1 MTIGHRVSELE
12 FEVKYIRKNI
22 NTPWDIQNKYED
34 RLSDTRNQ
42 VIALCNTIKQISL
55 ENDSHDDVLAEVAQ
69 LRKIIK
75 DGGRELEELK
85 LDMKKNINAITL
97 LHDANNTDESM
108 FPASF
113 SLFVVILLTHKLF
126 FSL

>member
-1 MTIGHRVSELE
+1 MTIGHRASELE
-12 FEVKYIRKNI
+12 FEVKYIHKNI
-22 NTPWDIQNKYED
+22 NTLGDIQHKYED

-69 LRKIIK
+69 LHEIINE
-75 DGGRELEELK
+75 GGRELEELK
-85 LDMKKNINAITL
+85 LDMKKNMHAITL
-97 LHDANNTDESM
+97 LHDANNTDEST

-113 SLFVVILLTHKLF
+113 SLFVVILLTHTLF